1 MPPLPLVSIRR
12 YLLTDVDEL
21 FRAMLESRGEIS
33 PWMVW
38 CHPDYSMDDASSW
51 IQTTIAAHEAKT
63 SFDFAIFDESGTFA
77 GACGINRINPID
89 RFANLGYWVRTS
101 QSGRSIAPAAV
112 LKLAEWTFANTDL
125 NRLEIVAAVGNTK
138 SQRVAEKVGALREG
152 VLRNRLLI
160 GGAPTDAVM
169 YSLVRPNAGAR

>member
-1 MPPLPLVSIRR
+1 MTPLPFVHIRP
-12 YLLTDVDEL
+12 YVPTDVDDL
-21 FRAMLESRGEIS
+21 LSAVHESRGEIS

-38 CHPDYSMDDASSW
+38 CHRDYSMDDASSW

-63 SFDFAIFDESGTFA
+63 SFDFAIFNDSGTFA
-77 GACGINRINPID
+77 GACGINRINPVD

-101 QSGRSIAPAAV
+101 QSRRGIAPAAV

-138 SQRVAEKVGALREG
+138 SQRVAEKVGAVREG
-152 VLRNRLLI
+152 VLRNRLMV

-169 YSLVRPNAGAR
+169 YSLVRPNAATR